1 MGNRCSSWHT
11 LWHSCCCTTTVESR
25 NPSRESG
32 QAVSTFTL
40 VQGLGLL
47 AFGTTVSVCIG
58 VVGVFINNRV
68 TRKEAREQEEQQRL
82 KRWR

>member
-1 MGNRCSSWHT
+1 
-11 LWHSCCCTTTVESR
+11 VEQR

-32 QAVSTFTL
+32 HTVSTFTL

-58 VVGVFINNRV
+58 LVGVFINNRL

>member
-1 MGNRCSSWHT
+1 M
-11 LWHSCCCTTTVESR
+11 EQR
-25 NPSRESG
+25 NPSRDG
-32 QAVSTFTL
+32 GHTVSTFTL

-58 VVGVFINNRV
+58 LVGVFINNRL